1 MTNPETDPIDHHRTT
16 RQHAGETMKNGTN
29 APGIVGVALGVA
41 ALIIG
46 LAALA
51 NGSFAAGTVCALVGL
66 VIGGAGLAWLRRA
79 HRQVRAAEL
88 RWHDTHSDE
97 PVPPPTS

>member
-51 NGSFAAGTVCALVGL
+51 IGSVAAGAICSVVG
-66 VIGGAGLAWLRRA
+66 VMIGAAGLAWLRRA
-79 HRQVRAAEL
+79 HRQVRVAEL
-88 RWHDTHSDE
+88 RWHDAHSEE

>member
-1 MTNPETDPIDHHRTT
+1 MTNPEIDPVDHHRTT

-29 APGIVGVALGVA
+29 APGIVAIAIAVAVMV
-41 ALIIG
+41 IG

-51 NGSFAAGTVCALVGL
+51 NGSVLAGTGCLVSGVLIGAAGLT
-66 VIGGAGLAWLRRA
+66 WLRRA

-88 RWHDTHSDE
+88 HWHSAHSDA
-97 PVPPPTS
+97 PAPPPSS